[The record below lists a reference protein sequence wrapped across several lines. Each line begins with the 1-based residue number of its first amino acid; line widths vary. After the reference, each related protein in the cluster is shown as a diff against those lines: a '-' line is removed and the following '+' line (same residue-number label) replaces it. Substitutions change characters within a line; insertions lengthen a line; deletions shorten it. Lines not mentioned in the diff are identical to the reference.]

1 MDKPKVSIIVP
12 THNSGATLEQ
22 CLRSIHHQNYSPIEI
37 ILVDNLSIDTTIAIA
52 ARYKTK
58 IIRRKSTP
66 ASARN
71 MGIVNSTGKYV
82 FLVDSDQVL
91 SPSVIEQCVEAC
103 EDKGAGMVRVPE
115 VFVGKDFWGSC
126 SAEWKNIYGRVEQK
140 CGATKNIL
148 AGDPRFFTKEAIVR
162 AGMFNDGLVWGED
175 YDLYKRARRMNVR
188 ETWVKSEL
196 CHYEPTS
203 IRKVLFKSFRYGNT
217 MPTFAR
223 RTKQR
228 ILWPMVN
235 HSLLALKELLREQG
249 RHPAIVAGCAVLF
262 CSKALVMAI
271 GLMTGSLTR
280 QN

>member
-1 MDKPKVSIIVP
+1 MEKPKVSVIVP
-12 THNSGATLEQ
+12 TYNSGATLEQ
-22 CLRSIHHQNYSPIEI
+22 CLGSIRHQNYSQVEV
-37 ILVDNLSIDTTIAIA
+37 ILVDNLSTDATTTIAA
-52 ARYKTK
+52 QYEAR
-58 IIRRKSTP
+58 IIPRKSTP

-71 MGIVNSTGKYV
+71 LGITNSTGKYV

-91 SPSVIEQCVEAC
+91 SPSVIEECVEAC
-103 EDKGAGMVRVPE
+103 EDKGAGMIRVPE
-115 VFVGKDFWGSC
+115 VFVGKGFWGSC
-126 SAEWKNIYGRVEQK
+126 SAEWKNLYGRVEQK
-140 CGATKNIL
+140 YGATRNIL

-249 RHPAIVAGCAVLF
+249 RHPATVAGCAVLF